1 MNRRRTATCLVAA
14 FVLVSCGEDRGE
26 GCVVGSL
33 TIPDCEDG
41 EALKFTCADEVEPNM
56 CSAFDLDADF
66 FALETLGEIAVLRM
80 QKGGRTFAQTDGLL
94 VQIRDVRL
102 LRGNLGAVLPVGP
115 GANIRAALGLFELCP
130 DTTQNF
136 ELSGEIVFDEFG
148 VEKGDDVKGTI
159 KFLEVREG
167 VRCSNERGE
176 TAARCNSDRLRG
188 DQGQVLGLL
197 RGAFDFRVRQ
207 GPPHQQFTGR

>member
-1 MNRRRTATCLVAA
+1 VKHLHVAA
-14 FVLVSCGEDRGE
+14 CLLAALALSCGEDRGE

-33 TIPDCEDG
+33 VIPDCEAG
-41 EALKFTCADEVEPNM
+41 ETLRFTCADDVPLDE
-56 CSAFDLDADF
+56 CTAFDLDADF
-66 FALETLGEIAVLRM
+66 FALETLDEIAVLRM

-102 LRGNLGAVLPVGP
+102 LRGNLGTVLPVGP
-115 GANIRAALGLFELCP
+115 SANIRAALGLFELCP

-136 ELSGEIVFDEFG
+136 ELSGEIVFEKFG
-148 VEKGDDVKGTI
+148 VDKGNDVRGTI

-167 VRCSNERGE
+167 VRCSNERDDTGP
-176 TAARCNSDRLRG
+176 RCNSDRLRG
-188 DQGQVLGLL
+188 NHGQVLGLL
-197 RGAFDFRVRQ
+197 HGRFDFRVRQ